1 MPGSVHLSCV
11 KKRRSCMEEDKS
23 RHNSVSQEDSL
34 SVKELFESASWWAG
48 ARKEGTFCV

>member
-1 MPGSVHLSCV
+1 
-11 KKRRSCMEEDKS
+11 MEEDKS

-34 SVKELFESASWWAG
+34 SVKEPLKGPPGGRG